1 MIPIHH
7 LFQDSYQSALK
18 VYPQTRD
25 VYDTFWNVLQSVA
38 DNHLK
43 TTLFGQAKELLDE
56 LEEDRIDRHK
66 CIGNFSS
73 LDLSFISEVYSNL
86 STTDSSNK
94 SLKETLSILHPFEQR
109 GLNYLNAINE
119 LAKVFDCIN
128 EINQSLTR
136 LSNNSYF
143 AMYAN
148 RTREISIILDEIKK
162 LTISITVGFQIFE
175 NK

>member
-1 MIPIHH
+1 MTLIHR
-7 LFQDSYQSALK
+7 LFQDSYQRALK
-18 VYPQTRD
+18 VYPQTRYI
-25 VYDTFWNVLQSVA
+25 YDAFQNVLESIA
-38 DNHLK
+38 HNHNI
-43 TTLFGQAKELLDE
+43 TWFGQAKALLDQ
-56 LEEDRIDRHK
+56 LKKDIIDRHK

-73 LDLSFISEVYSNL
+73 PDLAFISEVYSNL
-86 STTDSSNK
+86 STTDSSDK
-94 SLKETLSILHPFEQR
+94 SLKKTLSILHPFEQR
-109 GLNYLNAINE
+109 CFNYLNAINE

-143 AMYAN
+143 AIYAN